1 MLIEIGFV
9 GINLVI
15 GLLLDILDLAAE
27 SMVNRFELKLT
38 VADPGWPVGATIGWG
53 TPIVPFVVFGAIILN
68 VILLLLKLTKT
79 VNIDIF
85 NYWHFMLTGG
95 VVHTVTNSITISVIA
110 SLLPFYIAT
119 D

>member
-38 VADPGWPVGATIGWG
+38 VADPGWPVGATTVGELRL
-53 TPIVPFVVFGAIILN
+53 FR
-68 VILLLLKLTKT
+68 LLFLERL
-79 VNIDIF
+79 F
-85 NYWHFMLTGG
+85 
-95 VVHTVTNSITISVIA
+95 
-110 SLLPFYIAT
+110 
-119 D
+119 